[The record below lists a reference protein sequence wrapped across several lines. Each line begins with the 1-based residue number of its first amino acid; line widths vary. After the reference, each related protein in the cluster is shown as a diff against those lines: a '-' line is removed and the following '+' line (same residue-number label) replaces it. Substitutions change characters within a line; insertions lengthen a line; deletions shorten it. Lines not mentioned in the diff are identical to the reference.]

1 MQLGQFDSGSATDWR
16 LTISDEARL
25 YTDQE
30 IALIL
35 REAAQSADSPAEPRA
50 PSSGLS
56 LAQIK
61 AGAAEAGLD
70 PALVERAALRLSQ
83 RGSES
88 FFERLAGGPRRHRE
102 TISVP
107 VAMSEEVSTRL
118 LSAIRAAAEVPGEGR
133 ADASGFSWY
142 AWYRSGRLSVTAH
155 EDSRGTRIQILVDRT
170 SSMVMT
176 LIWTLFAVVL
186 PAWMLVPSIN
196 SVPDVLLAL
205 AVLPIGVLA
214 AARWYWKSSTRSVRE
229 RIAVLLEAVRKSL
242 PTGGDEGGR
251 A

>member
-1 MQLGQFDSGSATDWR
+1 M
-16 LTISDEARL
+16 SDEARL

-35 REAAQSADSPAEPRA
+35 REAAQSADSPAGTRA
-50 PSSGLS
+50 LSSGLS
-56 LAQIK
+56 LEQIK
-61 AGAAEAGLD
+61 EGAAEAGLD
-70 PALVERAALRLSQ
+70 PVLVEQAALRLSQ

-107 VAMSEEVSTRL
+107 AAMSEEVSTRL
-118 LSAIRAAAEVPGEGR
+118 LSAIRAAAEVQGEGR

-142 AWYRSGRLSVTAH
+142 AWYRSSRLSVTAH

-170 SSMVMT
+170 SSIFMT
-176 LIWTLFAVVL
+176 LYWTLLAIVM
-186 PAWMLVPSIN
+186 PAWMFVESIN
-196 SVPDVLLAL
+196 SVPEVVAL
-205 AVLPIGVLA
+205 AALPIGVLG

-229 RIAVLLEAVRKSL
+229 RIAVLLEAVRESL